1 MEKTRRLQKKTTQ
14 KKMNQAFV
22 MSRVGTCAES
32 FKSGIQDQLICDS
45 MMTQEKLLGH
55 DGSKKKRACYV

>member
-1 MEKTRRLQKKTTQ
+1 
-14 KKMNQAFV
+14 MNQAFV